1 MVNKLFKSIFAAVLV
16 IGSALGFVACENEG
30 DDVVADPSVE
40 VSATS
45 LNFTNEEGNETLDVT
60 ANADWK
66 AETDA
71 DWVTITPAAGK
82 GDATITIAVSANDTG
97 AVRTTV
103 VKVIALHKTYG
114 AWDTK
119 KVTVSQSATE
129 TPTVKE
135 ELLYGDNFDGE
146 EATKTYGSGSS
157 WPYIDQFP
165 QFANQEG
172 PASENVTYSGKGV
185 SVRANSTSNSQYS
198 DYEGSGLNNI
208 FFGSSAYFQV
218 NNITLAEGQQNL
230 KLTFGSEK
238 YTQDGDSTF
247 KNEEFRIYVSKD
259 GNAWAEIK
267 EYTFAGT
274 EGGRWNMATA
284 EFTLNAVPE
293 TLYLKFAA
301 TVASVYRLDDVKLY
315 TGNGGQAIDLDNIE
329 APQPSEAK
337 KVTVAEFLAAAEDS
351 TIYELTGEI
360 TNVTNTTYGNFY
372 LNDGTGEVLIY
383 GLCSPSGE
391 QKYWAE
397 SGAKVG
403 DTITVQTVRTSYN
416 GTPQG
421 KDAIFVSLVPGEG
434 GGDEPTPEPA
444 EGPYASDVAFV
455 CSTDDSTNAVYSLGA
470 TTINGNAVTGFKL
483 GKGKQTGLFKS
494 AAVGVS
500 GDKYLNLY
508 AVAWKG
514 GDAKLYFR
522 VDGGTTQTLEIA
534 PNDGASNNAPYT
546 ALTFAETDHYSV
558 KLSGLT
564 ASSTIEFSTDPN
576 FELTSADEAISYARA
591 IVCGVKLTDEPIEGE
606 GGGNTPAPEP
616 GVVKATVAEFLAAAE
631 DSTIYELTGEIT
643 NVTNTTYGNFYL
655 KDATGEVLIYG
666 LCSPSGEQKYWAES
680 GAKVGDTITVQTVRT
695 SYNGTPQ
702 GKDAIFVSL
711 VPGEGGGDEPT
722 PEPAE
727 GPYAS
732 DVAFVCSTDDSTN
745 AVYSLGATTI
755 NGNAVTG
762 FKLGKGKQTGLFKS
776 AAVGVSGDKYLNLY
790 AVAWKGG
797 DAKLYFRVD
806 GGTTQTL
813 EIAPND
819 GASNNAPYTALTFA
833 ETDHYSVKL
842 SGLTASSTIE
852 FSTDPNFELTSAD
865 EAISYARAIVCGVKL
880 TDEPI
885 EGEGGG
891 NTPAPEPGV
900 VKATVA
906 EFLAAAEDSTIYEL
920 TGVIT
925 RMYRENN
932 ENDTLYGNF
941 YLEDATGEVLIYG
954 LMDKDGNKYWSAS
967 GVKIGD
973 TITVQTI
980 RTSYNGTPQGK
991 NATYI
996 SHTAGGGETPEP
1008 EPEPTPGDTMTIAD
1022 VLAKGEGAT
1031 IGGVIEG
1038 VVISNM
1044 DLNNLTSKKGL
1055 YVQDETGALQFYLAA
1070 NHEFAF
1076 GTKVK
1081 IDLTTA
1087 TLGSY
1092 NGAVQVSGV
1101 ALDKIT
1107 VVSTGNTVEA
1117 KTVSMAD
1124 FLANKY
1130 EGQYIAIEGVQVAA
1144 SDLSK
1149 TWVMDGAHTS
1159 IAMEDANGNSFVVFS
1174 SKYAS
1179 YGTETVAQGAGT
1191 IKGISSISKGA
1202 IQIIFAQSSDYAGLS
1217 GERFGDAGGEEP
1229 DQPGDE
1235 PVTPEGWAGRDDFN
1249 TLDWNSSYSARQS
1262 TAGWVGENCAVQAG
1276 GANDANPVF
1285 NSLLGADTNARA
1297 WVINGKT
1304 SAVGKITSP
1313 VITTGC
1319 GTLQFTYGMAF
1330 TEKNG
1335 YDFTVYIMQNG
1346 EVVKS
1351 FDVVNADNTKYAKYT
1366 FSEEVNVAGDFQI
1379 VITNNCPSANA
1390 DSNKDRYSIWDIM
1403 WTAHN

>member
-274 EGGRWNMATA
+274 EGGRWNVATA

-315 TGNGGQAIDLDNIE
+315 TGNGGQLIDLDNIE

-372 LNDGTGEVLIY
+372 LKDATGEVLIY

-434 GGDEPTPEPA
+434 GGDEPTPVPA

-483 GKGKQTGLFKS
+483 GKSKQTGLFKS

-606 GGGNTPAPEP
+606 GGGNEEPTPGPE
-616 GVVKATVAEFLAAAE
+616 GTVTIAEAIAAADNTAITIENATVVGVYARGVLVE
-631 DSTIYELTGEIT
+631 
-643 NVTNTTYGNFYL
+643 
-655 KDATGEVLIYG
+655 DATGKLLVYAG
-666 LCSPSGEQKYWAES
+666 SAVS
-680 GAKVGDTITVQTVRT
+680 AKVGDVVKVEGSMATYGGLRQVGTPTVTVTGTT
-695 SYNGTPQ
+695 SYSYPTATVMDGAAMDAYLSNPEIKYVEYTGTL
-702 GKDAIFVSL
+702 A
-711 VPGEGGGDEPT
+711 
-722 PEPAE
+722 
-727 GPYAS
+727 
-732 DVAFVCSTDDSTN
+732 
-745 AVYSLGATTI
+745 I
-755 NGNAVTG
+755 NGYYYNVTVDG
-762 FKLGKGKQTGLFKS
+762 AAT
-776 AAVGVSGDKYLNLY
+776 AVGSLAYVIEGTVDASLDGQEIVVKGWTIGFSGGKYVNTMITSVT
-790 AVAWKGG
+790 AA
-797 DAKLYFRVD
+797 D
-806 GGTTQTL
+806 GGTT
-813 EIAPND
+813 
-819 GASNNAPYTALTFA
+819 
-833 ETDHYSVKL
+833 
-842 SGLTASSTIE
+842 
-852 FSTDPNFELTSAD
+852 
-865 EAISYARAIVCGVKL
+865 
-880 TDEPI
+880 EP
-885 EGEGGG
+885 
-891 NTPAPEPGV
+891 T
-900 VKATVA
+900 
-906 EFLAAAEDSTIYEL
+906 
-920 TGVIT
+920 
-925 RMYRENN
+925 
-932 ENDTLYGNF
+932 
-941 YLEDATGEVLIYG
+941 
-954 LMDKDGNKYWSAS
+954 
-967 GVKIGD
+967 
-973 TITVQTI
+973 
-980 RTSYNGTPQGK
+980 
-991 NATYI
+991 
-996 SHTAGGGETPEP
+996 P
-1008 EPEPTPGDTMTIAD
+1008 EPEPTPGDVQKVTVAQF
-1022 VLAKGEGAT
+1022 LAASEGDTVYELTGIIKNVANT
-1031 IGGVIEG
+1031 NYG
-1038 VVISNM
+1038 NF
-1044 DLNNLTSKKGL
+1044 DL
-1055 YVQDETGALQFYLAA
+1055 QDETGSVYVYGIYDADGNKVFTSLGLKEGDTLTMRGVRTSYNDEPQVGNGVYVSHVVGEAPEQPANSATLSFTDVANRTSFSTEQQVWEQNGVKLTNDKADSTSDVADYSAPARFYQSSSLKVEGEKAMTKI
-1070 NHEFAF
+1070 EFACNS
-1076 GTKVK
+1076 GTY
-1081 IDLTTA
+1081 A
-1087 TLGSY
+1087 TNLQNSITSGNVTVDGS
-1092 NGAVQVSGV
+1092 
-1101 ALDKIT
+1101 T
-1107 VVSTGNTVEA
+1107 VTV
-1117 KTVSMAD
+1117 TLSS
-1124 FLANKY
+1124 
-1130 EGQYIAIEGVQVAA
+1130 AA
-1144 SDLSK
+1144 
-1149 TWVMDGAHTS
+1149 T
-1159 IAMEDANGNSFVVFS
+1159 
-1174 SKYAS
+1174 
-1179 YGTETVAQGAGT
+1179 
-1191 IKGISSISKGA
+1191 
-1202 IQIIFAQSSDYAGLS
+1202 
-1217 GERFGDAGGEEP
+1217 
-1229 DQPGDE
+1229 
-1235 PVTPEGWAGRDDFN
+1235 
-1249 TLDWNSSYSARQS
+1249 SYSVASLAKQVRM
-1262 TAGWVGENCAVQAG
+1262 
-1276 GANDANPVF
+1276 
-1285 NSLLGADTNARA
+1285 NSL
-1297 WVINGKT
+1297 
-1304 SAVGKITSP
+1304 
-1313 VITTGC
+1313 
-1319 GTLQFTYGMAF
+1319 
-1330 TEKNG
+1330 
-1335 YDFTVYIMQNG
+1335 TVYY
-1346 EVVKS
+1346 E
-1351 FDVVNADNTKYAKYT
+1351 
-1366 FSEEVNVAGDFQI
+1366 
-1379 VITNNCPSANA
+1379 
-1390 DSNKDRYSIWDIM
+1390 
-1403 WTAHN
+1403 

>member
-1 MVNKLFKSIFAAVLV
+1 MTNKLFKSFFAVAMLL
-16 IGSALGFVACENEG
+16 GSALGFVACENEG
-30 DDVVADPSVE
+30 DDVVADPKVE

-45 LNFTNEEGNETLDVT
+45 LNFTNEEGNQTLEVT

-82 GDATITIAVSANDTG
+82 GDATITVAVSANDTG

-103 VKVIALHKTYG
+103 VKVIALHKEYG

-129 TPTVKE
+129 TPIVEE
-135 ELLYGDNFDGE
+135 ELLYSDDFDGE

-165 QFANQEG
+165 QFANPEG
-172 PASENVTYSGKGV
+172 PAAENVTYSGKGV
-185 SVRANSTSNSQYS
+185 SVRANSTSDSQYS
-198 DYEGSGLNNI
+198 DYAGSGSNNI

-247 KNEEFRIYVSKD
+247 KPEEFRIYVSKD

-274 EGGRWNMATA
+274 EGGRWNVATA

-301 TVASVYRLDDVKLY
+301 SVASVYRLDDVKLY
-315 TGNGGQAIDLDNIE
+315 TGNGGQTIDLDNIE
-329 APQPSEAK
+329 TPQPSEAK

-360 TNVTNTTYGNFY
+360 T
-372 LNDGTGEVLIY
+372 
-383 GLCSPSGE
+383 
-391 QKYWAE
+391 
-397 SGAKVG
+397 
-403 DTITVQTVRTSYN
+403 
-416 GTPQG
+416 
-421 KDAIFVSLVPGEG
+421 
-434 GGDEPTPEPA
+434 
-444 EGPYASDVAFV
+444 
-455 CSTDDSTNAVYSLGA
+455 
-470 TTINGNAVTGFKL
+470 
-483 GKGKQTGLFKS
+483 
-494 AAVGVS
+494 
-500 GDKYLNLY
+500 
-508 AVAWKG
+508 
-514 GDAKLYFR
+514 
-522 VDGGTTQTLEIA
+522 
-534 PNDGASNNAPYT
+534 
-546 ALTFAETDHYSV
+546 
-558 KLSGLT
+558 
-564 ASSTIEFSTDPN
+564 
-576 FELTSADEAISYARA
+576 
-591 IVCGVKLTDEPIEGE
+591 
-606 GGGNTPAPEP
+606 
-616 GVVKATVAEFLAAAE
+616 
-631 DSTIYELTGEIT
+631 
-643 NVTNTTYGNFYL
+643 
-655 KDATGEVLIYG
+655 
-666 LCSPSGEQKYWAES
+666 
-680 GAKVGDTITVQTVRT
+680 
-695 SYNGTPQ
+695 
-702 GKDAIFVSL
+702 
-711 VPGEGGGDEPT
+711 
-722 PEPAE
+722 
-727 GPYAS
+727 
-732 DVAFVCSTDDSTN
+732 
-745 AVYSLGATTI
+745 
-755 NGNAVTG
+755 
-762 FKLGKGKQTGLFKS
+762 
-776 AAVGVSGDKYLNLY
+776 
-790 AVAWKGG
+790 
-797 DAKLYFRVD
+797 
-806 GGTTQTL
+806 
-813 EIAPND
+813 
-819 GASNNAPYTALTFA
+819 
-833 ETDHYSVKL
+833 
-842 SGLTASSTIE
+842 
-852 FSTDPNFELTSAD
+852 
-865 EAISYARAIVCGVKL
+865 
-880 TDEPI
+880 
-885 EGEGGG
+885 
-891 NTPAPEPGV
+891 
-900 VKATVA
+900 
-906 EFLAAAEDSTIYEL
+906 
-920 TGVIT
+920 

-932 ENDTLYGNF
+932 ENDILYGNF
-941 YLEDATGEVLIYG
+941 YLKDATGEVLIYG
-954 LMDKDGNKYWSAS
+954 LMDKDGNKYWTAS

-996 SHTAGGGETPEP
+996 SHTAGSGETP

-1101 ALDKIT
+1101 SLDKIT
-1107 VVSTGNTVEA
+1107 VVSTGNAVEA

-1130 EGQYIAIEGVQVAA
+1130 EGQYIALEGVQVAA

-1149 TWVMDGAHTS
+1149 TWVMGGAHTS

-1179 YGTETVAQGAGT
+1179 YGAETVAQGAGT

-1202 IQIIFAQSSDYAGLS
+1202 IQIIFAQTTDYAGLN

-1229 DQPGDE
+1229 EQPGDE
-1235 PVTPEGWAGRDDFN
+1235 PVVPEGWAGRDDFN
-1249 TLDWNSSYSARQS
+1249 TLDSNSSYAARES

-1276 GANDANPVF
+1276 GANDSNPVF

-1335 YDFTVYIMQNG
+1335 YNFTVNIMQNG

-1351 FDVVNADNTKYAKYT
+1351 FDVVNADNTKFAKYT